1 MEEDKR
7 KTPVSENSEA
17 AEREKFIR
25 EWRKKNPKKK
35 KKACCL

>member
-1 MEEDKR
+1 VGEDKP
-7 KTPVSENSEA
+7 KMPVQGNSEA

-35 KKACCL
+35 KKSCCL